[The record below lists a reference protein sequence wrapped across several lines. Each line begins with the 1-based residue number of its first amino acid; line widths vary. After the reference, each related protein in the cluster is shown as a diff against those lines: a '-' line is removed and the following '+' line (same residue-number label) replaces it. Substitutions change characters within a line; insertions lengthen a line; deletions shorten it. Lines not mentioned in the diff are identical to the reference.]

1 MDAATC
7 TMLLFASWSLKK
19 ADLALLVREFHS
31 SRSSDIWDAAD
42 GRGLRLSTRQQNE
55 NNLTKKLTRL
65 DILPTMGSMASS
77 CKTCS
82 VKTPGRCRNECTQRR
97 QASKRAAAEGCF
109 NATDVCKIL
118 KAHDS
123 VNMKT
128 RTRCEAYGQQK

>member
-19 ADLALLVREFHS
+19 ADFALVARDSHS
-31 SRSSDIWDAAD
+31 SRSSDTCDAAD
-42 GRGLRLSTRQQNE
+42 GGGLRLSTRQQNE

-65 DILPTMGSMASS
+65 GILPTMGMFASS

-82 VKTPGRCRNECTQRR
+82 VKRPGRCKNECTQRR

-128 RTRCEAYGQQK
+128 RTRCEA

>member
-1 MDAATC
+1 
-7 TMLLFASWSLKK
+7 MLLFASWSLKK
-19 ADLALLVREFHS
+19 ADLALVVREFHS

-65 DILPTMGSMASS
+65 GILLPTKGMFASS

-82 VKTPGRCRNECTQRR
+82 VKTPGRCKNECTQRR

-123 VNMKT
+123 VYMKI
-128 RTRCEAYGQQK
+128 RTRCEA